1 MYKIISLCNQKGGV
15 GKTTCTLNIA
25 AGLEKMGE
33 KVLLIDLDPQ
43 AHLTYSLGVPAH
55 ELTRTVYDL
64 FKGTHGI
71 AEVMLTVD
79 GLAMIPSSLELA
91 GLEMELAGVPGREFI
106 LREVLNQAAE
116 GFTYIF
122 IDCPPS
128 LGILTL
134 NALTAAREIFIPLQ
148 TEFLALKGMS
158 KLIETI
164 ETVKKRL
171 NPDLEITG
179 IIGTRY
185 DARRKLNKGII
196 ETISERFGAKLFTTI
211 IRENISLAE
220 APGYGQTIFRY
231 APKSYGAEDF
241 LALAGEIVARNK
253 VPAAPGGKRRS
264 RPEGTPAKE
273 AAPSGTSRAGKRT
286 PA

>member
-1 MYKIISLCNQKGGV
+1 MSKIIALCNQKGGV

-25 AGLEKMGE
+25 AGMEKIGK

-43 AHLTYSLGVPAH
+43 AHLTYCLGIQAH
-55 ELTRTVYDL
+55 KLTQTIYDV
-64 FKGTHGI
+64 FKGNRRI
-71 AEVMLTVD
+71 DDVVLQID
-79 GLAMIPSSLELA
+79 GLAVVPSSLDLA

-106 LREVLNQAAE
+106 LREALSQTD
-116 GFTYIF
+116 GYDF
-122 IDCPPS
+122 ILVDCPPS
-128 LGILTL
+128 LSILTL
-134 NALTAAREIFIPLQ
+134 NALTAAQEIYIPLQ

-171 NPDLEITG
+171 NKDLEITG

-196 ETISERFGAKLFTTI
+196 ETIGERFGDKLFQTI

-220 APGYGQTIFRY
+220 APGYGQTIFAY
-231 APKSYGAEDF
+231 APKSHGAEDY
-241 LALAGEIVARNK
+241 LALAVEIVAREQPPP
-253 VPAAPGGKRRS
+253 PASGRKRR
-264 RPEGTPAKE
+264 KE
-273 AAPSGTSRAGKRT
+273 
-286 PA
+286 